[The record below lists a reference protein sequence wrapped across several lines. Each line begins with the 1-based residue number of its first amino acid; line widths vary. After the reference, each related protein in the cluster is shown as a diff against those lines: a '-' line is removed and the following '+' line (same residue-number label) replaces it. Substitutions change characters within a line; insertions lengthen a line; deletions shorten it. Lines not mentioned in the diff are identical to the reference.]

1 MQVGERTRVLLVED
15 DLIDRTSVAR
25 CLRRSHLN
33 VEIVPAADAEEGRRL
48 LASQR
53 FDVALVDYG
62 LPGEDGLSFLSGVMA
77 TGTQLP
83 MILLTGRDDTGLSQ
97 ECIQAGAQDY
107 LVKGAYDESALERAI
122 LHAMERFSLQQAL
135 KERVETVEEQR
146 LELEA
151 KNEELQLIT
160 SALEERNREL
170 QIFTSAAAH
179 DLKAPLRRLQVFGK
193 LLLNEVPGGPNPADC
208 VVPMLSAVSRMA
220 ALVDDLLVLGLVD
233 ASDEEAVEVD
243 LEEVAREAIEDL
255 GEEIAR
261 EGAEV
266 AVAPLISLVGESTQ
280 LRRLF
285 QNLIGN
291 GVKYRRPDVTPRV
304 WVESTP
310 ATLRGLPALTLSV
323 TDNGIGFEA
332 AFAERIF
339 LPFQRLHG
347 EGTFQ
352 GTGLGLAICRKIVE
366 RHGGV
371 IWARSQPGRG
381 SVFSVTL
388 PLQADAITTR
398 GKGVKR
404 RGTEAMIRPPR
415 VGAPEREGLVG
426 QAV

>member
-1 MQVGERTRVLLVED
+1 MQVGERTRVLLVEA
-15 DLIDRTSVAR
+15 DLVDRTSVTR
-25 CLRRSHLN
+25 SLRRSRLN
-33 VEIVPAADAEEGRRL
+33 AEIVTAPDAERGRRL
-48 LASQR
+48 LESEQ
-53 FDVALVDYG
+53 FDVALVDYE
-62 LPGEDGLSFLSGVMA
+62 LPGEDGLSFLNRVMDTGSG
-77 TGTQLP
+77 LP
-83 MILLTGRDDTGLSQ
+83 VILLTGRDDTHLSQ
-97 ECIQAGAQDY
+97 ECIHAGAQDF
-107 LVKGAYDESALERAI
+107 LLKGAYDDSALERAI

-151 KNEELQLIT
+151 KNDELQLIT

-193 LLLNEVPGGPNPADC
+193 LLQNDVPGGPRPEDC

-243 LEEVAREAIEDL
+243 LERAAHEAIEDL
-255 GEEIAR
+255 GEEVAR
-261 EGAEV
+261 EGAVVE
-266 AVAPLISLVGESTQ
+266 VAPLTALVGEPTQ
-280 LRRLF
+280 LRRLL

-291 GVKYRRPDVTPRV
+291 GVKYRRPEVTPRV
-304 WVESTP
+304 WVESSPT
-310 ATLRGLPALTLSV
+310 TLRGNPALTLSV
-323 TDNGIGFEA
+323 ADNGIGFEA

-347 EGTFQ
+347 EGTFP

-366 RHGGV
+366 RHGGL
-371 IWARSQPGRG
+371 IWAQSQPGRG

-404 RGTEAMIRPPR
+404 RGTEAMVRP
-415 VGAPEREGLVG
+415 V
-426 QAV
+426 